1 MPFPDTF
8 RMVKQVTGWIKIWK
22 DDKENEHNWLWLCV
36 TVAMPSSSVFAVST
50 RSYVVITFASPSR
63 CVVT

>member
-1 MPFPDTF
+1 MNEEE
-8 RMVKQVTGWIKIWK
+8 
-22 DDKENEHNWLWLCV
+22 KENEPNWLWLCV

-63 CVVT
+63 CVVTMTQPLHFYGVAR